1 LYSSNVFLF
10 ELVLFKL
17 KRDFWSRKR
26 ISPQESEELIRS
38 LKDHVNLS
46 YESEAT
52 IAALRIVGRVLVF
65 LNPPDKIPA
74 VRGDYGPAFLMCF
87 PNNALISADR
97 RRPQRSPTGCAASCN
112 LADCDLIFGP
122 IVKLGGPGRLKNI
135 VSG

>member
-1 LYSSNVFLF
+1 
-10 ELVLFKL
+10 VLFKL

-65 LNPPDKIPA
+65 LNPPDN
-74 VRGDYGPAFLMCF
+74 GLCF
-87 PNNALISADR
+87 EVQKYKR
-97 RRPQRSPTGCAASCN
+97 E
-112 LADCDLIFGP
+112 
-122 IVKLGGPGRLKNI
+122 
-135 VSG
+135 